1 MAALGDSHQEE
12 HVAQWLKAGALESGD
27 VRALALVLNKSLTL
41 KKKSRKLHYSQF
53 SSLENRDSHT
63 FSTGL

>member
-12 HVAQWLKAGALESGD
+12 HVAEWLKAGALESGD

-41 KKKSRKLHYSQF
+41 KKNHINSIILSFPR
-53 SSLENRDSHT
+53 
-63 FSTGL
+63 